1 MCFKNLLQIYS
12 VTNLPMTFNRKF
24 QAGLTLAIVFA
35 TISLSACSMRVMYN
49 YLDWIIPWYMD
60 DYVTL
65 TDQQDTSFDHFT
77 IQFLRWHRADELPRY
92 EEFVVSFK
100 DAQTN
105 PMSQRQVLLFF
116 DDIWTLWDAL
126 ITESMPYL
134 LELSVDLS
142 EKQLQQ
148 INDALVSD
156 IRELQKKHGKRS
168 EIQRRENW
176 RNKMTEAVDDWLG
189 AVTEEQVELIR
200 LWSETRNNTTD
211 DWLKYRDNW
220 RKKFM
225 ELLYNQQSMDYI
237 DEMSTFLLNPQG
249 MYSVSYHQAVRE
261 NRDHFAQ
268 FLADLSTM
276 FTPLQRQ
283 HLQDKLA
290 EIIDDIQEL
299 IDQEKVSRS

>member
-1 MCFKNLLQIYS
+1 MKFDSKLQS
-12 VTNLPMTFNRKF
+12 
-24 QAGLTLAIVFA
+24 ALTLAIVFA
-35 TISLSACSMRVMYN
+35 TISLTACSMRVMYN

-65 TDQQDTSFDHFT
+65 TDLQDSTFDHT
-77 IQFLRWHRADELPRY
+77 TSQFLRWHRAEELPRY
-92 EEFVVSFK
+92 EVFIVSLK
-100 DAQTN
+100 DAQTT

-134 LELSVDLS
+134 LEMSADLS

-156 IRELQKKHGKRS
+156 NRKLQKKHGTRS

-189 AVTEEQVELIR
+189 EVTEEQVELIR

-211 DWLKYRDNW
+211 DWLEYRDNW

-225 ELLYNQQSMDYI
+225 ELLYNQQSIDYI
-237 DEMSTFLLNPQG
+237 DEMSTFLLHPQK
-249 MYSVSYHQAVRE
+249 MYSASYQQAVTQ

-268 FLADLSTM
+268 FLADLSMT
-276 FTPLQRQ
+276 FIPRQRQ
-283 HLQDKLA
+283 HLQDKLT
-290 EIIDDIQEL
+290 EIVDDIRGLMGQL
-299 IDQEKVSRS
+299 

>member
-1 MCFKNLLQIYS
+1 MRFKSLFQIYS
-12 VTNLPMTFNRKF
+12 GTNLRMKFDRKL
-24 QAGLTLAIVFA
+24 QSGLTLAIVFA

-65 TDQQDTSFDHFT
+65 TDPQDTTFDQST
-77 IQFLRWHRADELPRY
+77 IQFLRWHRAEELPRY

-100 DAQTN
+100 DAQTT

-134 LELSVDLS
+134 LELSADLS

-156 IRELQKKHGKRS
+156 NRKLQKKHGNRS

-176 RNKMTEAVDDWLG
+176 RNKMTDAVDDWLG
-189 AVTEEQVELIR
+189 AVTDEQGELIR

-211 DWLKYRDNW
+211 DWLEYRDNW
-220 RKKFM
+220 REKFM
-225 ELLYNQQSMDYI
+225 ELLYNQQSIDYI
-237 DEMSTFLLNPQG
+237 DEMSTFLLNPQK
-249 MYSVSYHQAVRE
+249 MYSVSYHQAVTE
-261 NRDHFAQ
+261 NRHHLAQ
-268 FLADLSTM
+268 FLADLSTT
-276 FTPLQRQ
+276 FTPRQRQ
-283 HLQDKLA
+283 HLQDKLT
-290 EIIDDIQEL
+290 ESVDDIRGL
-299 IDQEKVSRS
+299 IG